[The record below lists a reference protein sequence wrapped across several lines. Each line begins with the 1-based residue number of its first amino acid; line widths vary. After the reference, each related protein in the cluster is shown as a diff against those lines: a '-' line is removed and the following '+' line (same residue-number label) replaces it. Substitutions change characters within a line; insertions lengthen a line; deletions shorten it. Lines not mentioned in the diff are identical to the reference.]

1 MNLSKKDMIRKSPGR
16 PMHQGN
22 RRRAGVDDRGRP
34 TPAGS
39 EVVSAGAILAV
50 AKAGVFSKWQFAF
63 RIRTPMAQRRAE
75 KTTLPAILVSATR
88 KAKRLSAY
96 RDIGTRIGG
105 SNWLNTEYPGFAVG
119 DDPGAPIVI
128 GASFAFGAVSS
139 RRLCRDAIGGLGIG
153 CGRRSRRRRWLFGN
167 ARGKPEKHCMT
178 KSLVIGGLLF

>member
-1 MNLSKKDMIRKSPGR
+1 MNLSKKDMIRKSPGDQCTR
-16 PMHQGN
+16 EIA
-22 RRRAGVDDRGRP
+22 RRAGVDDRGRP

-63 RIRTPMAQRRAE
+63 EFARRWLNGGQ
-75 KTTLPAILVSATR
+75 KNDPSGDFSSAR
-88 KAKRLSAY
+88 REKAKRLSAY

-128 GASFAFGAVSS
+128 GASFAFGAVAAAGFAGTLSAGLES
-139 RRLCRDAIGGLGIG
+139 VADGGAAVVAG
-153 CGRRSRRRRWLFGN
+153 CLEHAAENPRSI
-167 ARGKPEKHCMT
+167 AMT
-178 KSLVIGGLLF
+178 KSFVIGGLLF